1 MFDGRQLVAHHHAHQ
16 IGAGEPDDG
25 APADRAALA
34 HHGHPVAGFQDIFQ
48 AVADQ
53 NNASTTLLEPRHH
66 GKQAGALFGRQY
78 RGRFVKDQDAGATRQ
93 RLENLDLL
101 LLPDG

>member
-1 MFDGRQLVAHHHAHQ
+1 MSSISSLCPLPSTPQSAVISPARSSKLAPATAGEPMFDGRQLVAHHHAHQ

-25 APADRAALA
+25 APADHAALA

-53 NNASTTLLEPRHH
+53 NNASTTFL
-66 GKQAGALFGRQY
+66 
-78 RGRFVKDQDAGATRQ
+78 
-93 RLENLDLL
+93 
-101 LLPDG
+101 